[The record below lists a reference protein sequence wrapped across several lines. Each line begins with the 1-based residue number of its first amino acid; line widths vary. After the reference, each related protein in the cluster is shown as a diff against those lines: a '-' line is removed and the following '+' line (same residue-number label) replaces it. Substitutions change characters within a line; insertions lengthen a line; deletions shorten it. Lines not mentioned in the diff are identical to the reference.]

1 MPLLRDI
8 ASHYLVT
15 SEAINLSIVSNLT
28 GILVRSEEIYKT
40 KLELLSYYWSIQM
53 VGPVGALRTCLSE
66 IWYFIGISLIIYV
79 CRLPYSIYLFPLTG
93 ILRFGVGFCWVE
105 VLIILLSVFGRW
117 SDSFIYHH
125 MRHLCLVYF
134 IITISILYLGMLS
147 QESLLTLGSPQL
159 GQELHNILSYD

>member
-66 IWYFIGISLIIYV
+66 I
-79 CRLPYSIYLFPLTG
+79 
-93 ILRFGVGFCWVE
+93 
-105 VLIILLSVFGRW
+105 
-117 SDSFIYHH
+117 
-125 MRHLCLVYF
+125 
-134 IITISILYLGMLS
+134 
-147 QESLLTLGSPQL
+147 
-159 GQELHNILSYD
+159 